1 KISHINST
9 VKNKVGITKCLINSN
24 SNSNKNN
31 WLWHENCKKATIV
44 CFNRIARKMNILRIN
59 GFLPL
64 LVIIGFMATIMVAKG
79 YFLKREQPGLM
90 KATQFY
96 NDLDSY
102 FMADKLR
109 MRRQLGDIPAPP
121 DLPHPPGL

>member
-1 KISHINST
+1 
-9 VKNKVGITKCLINSN
+9 
-24 SNSNKNN
+24 
-31 WLWHENCKKATIV
+31 
-44 CFNRIARKMNILRIN
+44 MNILRIN

-90 KATQFY
+90 
-96 NDLDSY
+96 
-102 FMADKLR
+102 